1 MLMYFFVFLLSL
13 LIAFNVIKI
22 SKMVN
27 VGLDSNLEG
36 DQKFHKEPIPRI
48 GGISVFVSFVFG
60 MLLLTLYT
68 HNINY
73 PLLFVASAT
82 PIFLAGL
89 VEDITGSVSAMN
101 RLLLTILSSALA
113 FWFLGAEIR
122 SLGLDVVDI
131 ALKINIISF
140 LVTLLIVSGI
150 TQSIN
155 IIDGFNGLMPGVSII
170 AALAIAYAGFLAG
183 DGFVATMATTLAVS
197 IAGVMILNFPFGKIF
212 MGDGGAYFIG
222 FALAEISI
230 LLVHRNED
238 ISPWFPVVILAY
250 PIMETLFSMYRKK
263 IIRKASIMEPDKLHL
278 HMLVYDRIICKVY
291 KRSDAYLANSMTSPV
306 MWLLSLITVFPAIIL
321 REHTIG
327 LISLFV
333 YFSVVYVYI
342 YVKIIRNST
351 GIKPYAGCRK
361 IGKASQL
368 EIMNDMK

>member
-1 MLMYFFVFLLSL
+1 MLAYFLVFIISL

-22 SKMVN
+22 SEMAK
-27 VGLDSNLEG
+27 VGLDSTLEG
-36 DQKFHKEPIPRI
+36 DQKFHKKPVPRI
-48 GGISVFVSFVFG
+48 GGISVFISFVCG
-60 MLLLTLYT
+60 MLLLSFY
-68 HNINY
+68 IKDISY
-73 PLLFVASAT
+73 PLVFVASAT

-101 RLLLTILSSALA
+101 RLLLTVLSSALA

-131 ALKINIISF
+131 ALKINIVSF

-170 AALAIAYAGFLAG
+170 ASLAIAYVAFLNG
-183 DGFVATMATTLAVS
+183 DNFMVTMAVTLAMS

-238 ISPWFPVVILAY
+238 ISPWFPVVVLAY

-263 IIRKASIMEPDKLHL
+263 IIRKSSMMEPDKLHL
-278 HMLVYDRIICKVY
+278 HMLVYDRIICKIY
-291 KRSDAYLANSMTSPV
+291 NRSDAYIANSMTSPV
-306 MWLLSLITVFPAIIL
+306 MWLLSLIVVFPAIAL
-321 REHTIG
+321 RGHTIG
-327 LISLFV
+327 LITLFIC
-333 YFSVVYVYI
+333 FSIIYIYI
-342 YVKIIRNST
+342 YVQIIHFST
-351 GIKPYAGCRK
+351 GIKSSK
-361 IGKASQL
+361 
-368 EIMNDMK
+368 